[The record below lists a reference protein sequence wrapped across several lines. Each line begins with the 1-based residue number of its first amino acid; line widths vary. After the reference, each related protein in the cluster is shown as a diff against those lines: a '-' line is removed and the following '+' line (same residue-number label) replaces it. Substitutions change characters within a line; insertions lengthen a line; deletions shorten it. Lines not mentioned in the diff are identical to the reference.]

1 MAHTARLL
9 LSLCF
14 DSFTDR
20 MKSHRVQQD
29 QTDMM
34 PPGEHNGEK
43 RGRNMFRFT
52 MPSSEKDVA
61 TRKKFL
67 LDQCDDF
74 LNAKALQELC
84 AILETDS
91 ASLKHT
97 FDGRRKSDGS
107 VRETQEL
114 SKNELLEK
122 NKEALFPLFD
132 ELGFIGI
139 NKPLIDQPDHILILG
154 GALGACFNR
163 TNAGREHVS
172 ANTKSFDGLSCY
184 RPINPKE
191 REKSVH
197 FSHYETEFGVM
208 TDAIASAFGL
218 SVDLCDDVFS
228 GDRNLNRI
236 SCIRTIRNTSEPMV
250 CRVYAAPSGQPE
262 LRRADTTDSLIF
274 YLENAVTTPHSSVL
288 AVTNNRYCN
297 RQFLQ
302 LALPILQN
310 DIAVNLDIIGC
321 SPDSDLVDACTYDP
335 FQLMQD
341 LIGILDWIDRF
352 RSVGN

>member
-1 MAHTARLL
+1 
-9 LSLCF
+9 
-14 DSFTDR
+14 
-20 MKSHRVQQD
+20 
-29 QTDMM
+29 
-34 PPGEHNGEK
+34 
-43 RGRNMFRFT
+43 MFRFT
-52 MPSSEKDVA
+52 MPSSELDGA
-61 TRKKFL
+61 TRKNQL
-67 LDQCDDF
+67 LDQCDVF

-84 AILETDS
+84 AILQTDS
-91 ASLKHT
+91 ASLKHL
-97 FDGRRKSDGS
+97 FDGRRGANGVVK
-107 VRETQEL
+107 ETQEL
-114 SKNELLEK
+114 STNELLERHK
-122 NKEALFPLFD
+122 KDLFPLFD

-163 TNAGREHVS
+163 TYAGREHVS
-172 ANTKSFDGLSCY
+172 ANTQAFDGLSCY

-191 REKSVH
+191 REKSAH

-218 SVDLCDDVFS
+218 SADLCDDVFS

-236 SCIRTIRNTSEPMV
+236 SCIRTIRNDSEPMA
-250 CRVYAAPSGQPE
+250 CRVYAAPSSQPE

-274 YLENAVTTPHSSVL
+274 YLENAVTTSHSSVL

-302 LALPILQN
+302 LAFPILQR
-310 DIAVNLDIIGC
+310 DLAIDLDIIGC
-321 SPDSDLVDACTYDP
+321 SPDTSLVDADSYNP

-341 LIGILDWIDRF
+341 LIGILNWIDRS
-352 RSVGN
+352 RETVTLSSQCYPPARV

>member
-1 MAHTARLL
+1 MIRFILPPSAEH
-9 LSLCF
+9 
-14 DSFTDR
+14 DS
-20 MKSHRVQQD
+20 
-29 QTDMM
+29 
-34 PPGEHNGEK
+34 E
-43 RGRNMFRFT
+43 
-52 MPSSEKDVA
+52 
-61 TRKKFL
+61 TRRELL
-67 LDQCDDF
+67 LDQCHDF
-74 LNAKALQELC
+74 LNAKALRELC
-84 AILETDS
+84 AILQTDI

-97 FDGRRKSDGS
+97 FDGRRKNDGS
-107 VRETQEL
+107 VRETQDL
-114 SKNELLEK
+114 STNELLERHRRD
-122 NKEALFPLFD
+122 LFPLFD

-154 GALGACFNR
+154 GALGACFDR

-191 REKSVH
+191 REKSLH

-236 SCIRTIRNTSEPMV
+236 SCIRTIRNASEPMAF
-250 CRVYAAPSGQPE
+250 RVYAAPSSQPE
-262 LRRADTTDSLIF
+262 LRRADTTDSIIF
-274 YLENAVTTPHSSVL
+274 YLENVVTTPHSSVL

-302 LALPILQN
+302 LVFPILQHDL
-310 DIAVNLDIIGC
+310 DIDLDIIGC
-321 SPDSDLVDACTYDP
+321 SPDYDLVDACSYDP

-352 RSVGN
+352 R